1 MLNLLNAQDVKLL
14 ETHLQAIVEVEMFT
28 VPLYLT
34 AVYSFT
40 DAALAYSATDAKGNT
55 TTPLY
60 DLQQNT
66 LSVAVQEMYHLQL
79 ACNLANAFQVSP
91 QLPHLNVEAGVEL
104 TIPHL
109 DPQGKQLTTKLGNL
123 PQLIEAMIAVETP
136 DPDPQFPEPNETATY
151 HSISDLYHATLQL
164 LSKYLEAARSTPH
177 ELDPHFT
184 PDNKQI
190 VADNFLAQYRYNTIT
205 TRSDVVELTNA
216 ITDQGE
222 GKPVST
228 PANAKVAK
236 FFAAAVKNSDDPNA
250 VDPKYQPTPGSRFYK
265 YDMISHYAR
274 FLDIKA
280 ALEKEN
286 WEEKIGGPVF
296 YEANRQQR
304 DFPKWAEQHK
314 IDFDTL
320 QTSMNTIWTYL
331 IELTQTAV
339 NDGVLHPPA
348 PSPYPAFREAMLS
361 FKYLI
366 PLVWQTGYCPSFMY
380 TGQKDSPVTG
390 EQAQAAMD
398 KVDPLC
404 LFHWDA
410 GSIAVRNN
418 FTVWNACQGL
428 NQCKGQGW
436 GGIATQAGDGACATA
451 DFHTCSGGNS
461 CQYQGGCGFLSND
474 LPDTEQWIP
483 GENSKTPPHGQAT
496 GGCQTPIAMGVN
508 SPAGDQVF
516 DRNPNI
522 NPQWSP
528 EIKARLE
535 GLKGKSVWNEARNLF
550 AQRLKLQSAADL
562 PAPLTK
568 QEGNINYDGHA
579 RRQAIAATSK

>member
-1 MLNLLNAQDVKLL
+1 MLNLLSAQDVQLL

-40 DAALAYSATDAKGNT
+40 DAALAYSAKDASGKT

-91 QLPHLNVEAGVEL
+91 RLPQLDVPAGVEL

-109 DPQGKQLTTKLGNL
+109 DPKGKKLTTKLGNL

-136 DPDPQFPEPNETATY
+136 DPDPQFPVPNETATY

-164 LSKYLEAARSTPH
+164 LSKYLEAARSTPYA
-177 ELDPHFT
+177 LDPHFT

-190 VADNFLAQYRYNTIT
+190 VADNFLAQYRYNTVSS
-205 TRSDVVELTNA
+205 RSDVIELTNA

-228 PANAKVAK
+228 PVKSKVAK
-236 FFAAAVKNSDDPNA
+236 FFAVAKAEHEEDSNA

-265 YDMISHYAR
+265 FDDRTHYAR
-274 FLDIKA
+274 FLDIQA
-280 ALEKEN
+280 ALQKED
-286 WEEKIGGPVF
+286 WAKLIGGPVF
-296 YEANRQQR
+296 YEADGKQL
-304 DFPKWAEQHK
+304 DFPKWAEQNK

-320 QTSMNTIWTYL
+320 QTSMSTIWTYL

-339 NDGVLHPPA
+339 DDGVLHPPT

-366 PLVWQTGYCPSFMY
+366 PLIWQTGYCPSFLY
-380 TGQKDSPVTG
+380 TGKKDAPITG

-418 FTVWNACQGL
+418 FPILNACQGL

-436 GGIATQAGDGACATA
+436 GGIGTQPGDGACATA
-451 DFHTCSGGNS
+451 DFHTCQGGNS

-483 GENSKTPPHGQAT
+483 GENSKTPKGGQAT
-496 GGCQTPIAMGVN
+496 GGCQTPLAMGAN

-522 NPQWSP
+522 NPDWSP

-535 GLKGKSVWNEARNLF
+535 SLKGKSVWHEARNLF
-550 AQRLKLQSAADL
+550 AQRVQKSPADL
-562 PAPLTK
+562 PAPQKK
-568 QEGNINYDGHA
+568 QQGDINYDGDA